1 MIEYYKNRSKE
12 DLFYINPNGLVCQE
26 EWRDIPNFI
35 ESYQVSNLGRAKSID
50 RYVVSKRGVKRF
62 FKGKILKQTVGDR
75 GYLQIGLCSTV
86 LAYTI
91 QTHLVVAECFFNHK
105 PNTELNL
112 VVDHKRNECRR
123 NNSIFNLQIITGREN
138 VNKDSKSKYTNF
150 KGIYPTKSGKWITYI
165 YIGIKKRQFCIGTFE
180 DEETASEEY
189 LKAVKNWE
197 ENKLL
202 PKEHKTSSKY
212 KNVSWSISK
221 NEWTATIYIEGKI
234 IRVGG
239 YETEELAHKNQLEAL
254 SNWNLKNEKPI
265 KTFSSKYKGVCFDK
279 QCGKWK
285 ARKNVNGKY
294 TTLGLFKTEFEAY
307 TKTLE

>member
-1 MIEYYKNRSKE
+1 M
-12 DLFYINPNGLVCQE
+12 
-26 EWRDIPNFI
+26 
-35 ESYQVSNLGRAKSID
+35 YQASNLGRVKSLG
-50 RYVVSKRGVKRF
+50 RYVVSRRGVKRF
-62 FKGKILKQTVGDR
+62 FIGMVLKQTVGDK

-105 PNTELNL
+105 PNPELNL
-112 VVDHKRNECRR
+112 VVDHKRNEFRK
-123 NNSIFNLQIITGREN
+123 NNSIFNLQIITEREN
-138 VNKDSKSKYTNF
+138 VNKDRKKKYTKF
-150 KGIYPTKSGKWITYI
+150 RGISLAKNGKWRAYI
-165 YIGIKKRQFCIGTFE
+165 YIGIKKRHYCIGTF
-180 DEETASEEY
+180 DTEEIASEEY

-212 KNVSWSISK
+212 KNVSWSKSK
-221 NEWTATIYIEGKI
+221 NEWTATVYIEGKI

-239 YETEELAHKNQLEAL
+239 YETEELAHKKQVEAL
-254 SNWNLKNEKPI
+254 ENWNLKKEKPI

-285 ARKNVNGKY
+285 ARKNVNGKIV
-294 TTLGLFKTEFEAY
+294 TLGLFKTEFEAY